1 MNNLGNKLK
10 MPGKKP
16 SHRNAIVKSLLIELI
31 RNESIKTT
39 PSKARILKQ
48 QFDILVN
55 EAKKNTLASKR
66 GVESKLNSDK
76 SVEKLFAKLLPRLAA
91 DKSGYTQ
98 SALTLPR
105 KGDNAPQMIVLIK
118 GTEFKENKSKLEKAL
133 ARKQKA
139 QDAKPTGVADRIRGV
154 VSGGTKSVDTKN
166 KQQMAKT
173 RRNSM

>member
-1 MNNLGNKLK
+1 MNTNGKKVK
-10 MPGKKP
+10 MQGKKP

-39 PSKARILKQ
+39 PAKARILKQ

-66 GVESKLNSDK
+66 NVESALTSDK
-76 SVEKLFAKLLPRLAA
+76 SVTKLYGNLLPRLEK
-91 DKSGYTQ
+91 DNSGYTQ
-98 SALTLPR
+98 SARTLPR

-118 GTEFKENKSKLEKAL
+118 GTELKENKSKLEKAL
-133 ARKQKA
+133 ARKEKKA
-139 QDAKPTGVADRIRGV
+139 ASKPAGVTERIREAV
-154 VSGGTKSVDTKN
+154 GGRQDTKS
-166 KQQMAKT
+166 KQQLAKT